1 MKKSPLNIFGLGT
14 IGGNNSIARIAN
26 MLRSRKNKTGGSQ
39 NAIMTKLNEISSKLD
54 GGTPPISSA
63 PQGET
68 AGTTG
73 LVNSA
78 EDVSQTMIDP
88 TEVNESMMGKDDIVG
103 NQTAL
108 MHKKDQQHSHEK
120 PKWKKEQEAKFQA
133 EKDSIAAEKAR
144 LFKITQ
150 ERRKKIYGK

>member
-1 MKKSPLNIFGLGT
+1 MKKSPLNFGFGSLTGM
-14 IGGNNSIARIAN
+14 NSITGIAN

-39 NAIMTKLNEISSKLD
+39 NAIMTKLNEISTKLD
-54 GGTPPISSA
+54 GGTPPVSSA

-88 TEVNESMMGKDDIVG
+88 TEVNESMMGKNDIVG

-108 MHKKDQQHSHEK
+108 MHKKDQQHTHEK
-120 PKWKKEQEAKFQA
+120 PQWRKDHEAKFQA
-133 EKDSIAAEKAR
+133 KKDKIAAEKAR
-144 LFKITQ
+144 LLKITQ